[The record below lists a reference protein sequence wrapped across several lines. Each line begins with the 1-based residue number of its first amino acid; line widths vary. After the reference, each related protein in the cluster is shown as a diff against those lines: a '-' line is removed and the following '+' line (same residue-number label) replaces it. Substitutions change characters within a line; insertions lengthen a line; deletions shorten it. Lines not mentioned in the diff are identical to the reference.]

1 MTRKDYINLSN
12 AIRATNDRIRNERD
26 EKLAQ
31 PGLPHVTVQLIKDRR
46 DEQLR
51 GVRRAAAAICD
62 ALADDNPRFDQS
74 QFLKACGYG
83 GVVRATQPADT
94 RQAWREREE
103 TDRQPR
109 RLPDINS
116 Y

>member
-12 AIRATNDRIRNERD
+12 AIRATNERINDNRGAWMTSDVR
-26 EKLAQ
+26 K
-31 PGLPHVTVQLIKDRR
+31 
-46 DEQLR
+46 EQLR

-62 ALADDNPRFDQS
+62 ALADDNPRGFDQV

-83 GVVRATQPADT
+83 GEVRATQPV
-94 RQAWREREE
+94 ER
-103 TDRQPR
+103 PR
-109 RLPDINS
+109 DVNS

>member
-12 AIRATNDRIRNERD
+12 AIRATNARIQND
-26 EKLAQ
+26 EQAGKTQHAV
-31 PGLPHVTVQLIKDRR
+31 P
-46 DEQLR
+46 EQLR

-83 GVVRATQPADT
+83 GEVRATQPA
-94 RQAWREREE
+94 
-103 TDRQPR
+103 PR
-109 RLPDINS
+109 AERLPDVNS